1 VRILRVFE
9 IFRLHRLLLTCAVY
23 FRHIYAIFLGYFV
36 LSIVNPN
43 AVFEVNIATTH
54 SFHVLV
60 AVARETLNLQR
71 L

>member
-1 VRILRVFE
+1 VLF
-9 IFRLHRLLLTCAVY
+9 IFDIFML
-23 FRHIYAIFLGYFV
+23 FLGYFV

-43 AVFEVNIATTH
+43 VVFEVNIATTH